1 MYNICVCIYI
11 YKLYICIKTIFK
23 SIGNKYIVNS
33 SNQDQKCMGK
43 VNRSDPFWWFLYM
56 YHHVP
61 ILFNMFDP
69 TRTFAHIQITHPDDI
84 ICLSKEDERKH

>member
-1 MYNICVCIYI
+1 
-11 YKLYICIKTIFK
+11 
-23 SIGNKYIVNS
+23 
-33 SNQDQKCMGK
+33 MGK